1 MKPSKLLVPETNL
14 YYNVEVAARR
24 FPRKPFLIFYDT
36 PISFARVLEETQ
48 RLAGFLQ
55 QRCAVR
61 QGDRVLLLMQNS
73 PQFVIAYYAILRANA
88 IVVPINPMNL
98 TAELARHVQD
108 AGASTVILAQELYSR
123 IEPILGKE
131 RLALGFPGLEHAIV
145 AAYSDYLEV
154 PTTLAMPECVSAP
167 RMAVS
172 KAGVTLWSDALA
184 QDLAPGP
191 LTQGADDLAVMPY
204 TSGSTGVP
212 KGCMH
217 THSSTMYTA
226 VAIMRWHLTAPE
238 MTLLGVAPFFHVTGM
253 QGGMNAPLY
262 NGNTVVILTRWD
274 RDVAAQ
280 CVERYGVAT
289 WSAVPTLVQDF
300 FLNPNIAKYDLTSI
314 RRLSG
319 GGAPMPPAVAE
330 RLEARGVS
338 YIEGYGLTET
348 MAPTHINPA
357 ERIKKGC
364 LGIPIFDV
372 ESRVIDPE
380 TLREVRPGET
390 GEIVMRGPQ
399 IFRGYWNKPEDTARA
414 FVELDGKS
422 FFRSG
427 DLGRVDAEGYF
438 FIVDRLKRMINASG
452 FKVWPS
458 DVEAQ
463 IYQHPA
469 VVEVCVI
476 ATQDAYR
483 GESVKA
489 VIVPRPE
496 WQGRLQPQQLIDWCR
511 RNMAAYKVPTAV
523 EFVEALPK
531 SGSGKIMWREL
542 QEREMAATAGVSPH
556 DMAKRQP

>member
-1 MKPSKLLVPETNL
+1 MIAPRKLLVPETNL
-14 YYNVEVAARR
+14 YYNAEVAAHRY
-24 FPRKPFLIFYDT
+24 PHKPFLIYYDT
-36 PISFARVLEETQ
+36 PVTFARFLAETQ

-55 QRCAVR
+55 QRCGVR
-61 QGDRVLLLMQNS
+61 RGDRVLLLMQNS
-73 PQFVIAYYAILRANA
+73 PQFVIGYYAVLRANA

-98 TAELARHVQD
+98 TAEIVRHVRD
-108 AGASTVILAQELYSR
+108 AGAQTIIVGQELYPR
-123 IEPILGKE
+123 VEPIIGTE
-131 RLALGFPGLEHAIV
+131 GLAHGIV
-145 AAYSDYLEV
+145 AAYSDYLEF
-154 PTTLAMPECVSAP
+154 PTKLAMPECVSEP
-167 RMAVS
+167 RLEIS
-172 KAGVTLWSDALA
+172 RSGVTLWRDAMAEALV
-184 QDLAPGP
+184 PGS
-191 LTQGADDLAVMPY
+191 LTAGADDLCVMPY

-217 THSSTMYTA
+217 THRSTMFTA
-226 VAIMRWHLTAPE
+226 VAIMRWHQTLPE

-253 QGGMNAPLY
+253 QGGMNGPLY
-262 NGNTVVILTRWD
+262 NGCTVVVLTRWD

-300 FLNPNIAKYDLTSI
+300 FLNPDIERYNLASI
-314 RRLSG
+314 QKLSG

-330 RLEARGVS
+330 RLGARGIS

-348 MAPTHINPA
+348 MAPTHINPSD
-357 ERIKKGC
+357 RIKKGC

-380 TLREVRPGET
+380 TLREVSQGET

-399 IFRGYWNKPEDTARA
+399 IFAGYWNKPDETERA
-414 FVELDGKS
+414 FVELEGKR

-427 DLGRVDAEGYF
+427 DLGRVDSDGYF
-438 FIVDRLKRMINASG
+438 FIVDRLKRMINAAG

-458 DVEAQ
+458 EVEAQ

-476 ATQDAYR
+476 GTRDAHR

-496 WQGRLQPQQLIDWCR
+496 WRGRVDAQELIGWCR
-511 RNMAAYKVPTAV
+511 ENMAAYKVPRV
-523 EFVEALPK
+523 IEFVEALPK

-542 QEREMAATAGVSPH
+542 QEREMAAGPAGAHS
-556 DMAKRQP
+556 